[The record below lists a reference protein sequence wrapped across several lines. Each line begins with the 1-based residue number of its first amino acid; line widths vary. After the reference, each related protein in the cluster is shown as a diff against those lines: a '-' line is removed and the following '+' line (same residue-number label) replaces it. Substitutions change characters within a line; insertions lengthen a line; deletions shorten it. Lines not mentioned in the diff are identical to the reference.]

1 MLRLFFISALALS
14 LYVAQAQHSYEVS
27 VAWDGSEEPLQLS
40 QSVVWTNTSNV
51 PLNKIYLLDWNHGYS
66 SENSPLGIFLANEY
80 DYKLIRATKQ
90 QRGFTHI
97 KSIHHTSGPIV
108 WKRIQEKIDVIE
120 LTLPNFIPPNE
131 QFSFV
136 LSYQV
141 SLPDATFFT
150 FGRNKKE
157 LYAHHWHILLGL
169 LNDDGSWQL
178 DSNLGFGIPN
188 SSAAETRYTFELPG
202 HVEKILP
209 MGTDL
214 APASLLL
221 TTKSN
226 YQKIP
231 FSSGKLVTDML
242 PKEELTPEL
251 KEALREISDFITDVF
266 FPERDVV
273 FSAFKKDYKQHSLY
287 ALESMP
293 QFTGAFS
300 KSQVTELRILKTL
313 LHQCVQKRY
322 GNQKDTSRWLTEGL
336 PYFLWQ
342 QYVKNRYPNL
352 KMTGNLSEWPF
363 IKKYHFTQAPYY
375 RSWEIAANVSGNKN
389 RGQSLVTPPQQLT
402 RYNRRIANPYRA
414 GLALLYLEEYLEN
427 DSLLKTLKLLPK
439 TPRLDALLHE
449 HLRKTAKKP
458 IDWFFEHYIRLLNH
472 PDFSIKGSKIDND
485 TYSVS
490 VRSTENNIP
499 VPLSVFEITGEE
511 RLIWIMQR
519 EFPYIKNFNKKSTTS
534 ITLNKKHHIP
544 ELSSNNNSFNLGKT
558 FFRNNLQLRLFHD
571 IPKSGK
577 AVLLTSPEFGYNIY
591 DGFLIGA
598 SLGNSSLLS
607 NNFRFKLSPLYGSK
621 SKQFNG
627 MAFGVA
633 NFYHDK
639 KSHFLTRFT
648 LFGSSY
654 HYEHEKRYSIFTP
667 SLEFFY
673 RPKGI
678 QNNHRSSFLLRHV
691 SVNLQDLPIGDD
703 RRNYGVSL
711 ASFESKSGSALQNF
725 YYKSELQWAKTFKK
739 ISVESEYIVYY
750 SSNRRAA
757 LRVFGG
763 NFLQNKSIDSYFD
776 FNTSKVND
784 YLFQYDLYGR
794 SESQGFFSQQY
805 IKAGG
810 GLRTSGVVEGANHW
824 LITSQVSTTL
834 WRWIEGYAEI
844 GWIKNIQ
851 HKAHTHWG
859 AGVSINIV
867 PDFFEIHFPLYDATG
882 NLMQKRAY
890 ANQIRFQLALSPTG
904 LARLFSR
911 TWF

>member
-1 MLRLFFISALALS
+1 MLRLLFICVLVLS
-14 LYVAQAQHSYEVS
+14 LCVAQAQHSYEVS
-27 VAWDGSEEPLQLS
+27 VSWDGSEEPLQLS

-108 WKRIQEKIDVIE
+108 WKRLQDKIDVIE
-120 LTLPNFIPPNE
+120 LMLPNFIPPNE

-157 LYAHHWHILLGL
+157 LFAHHWHLLLGV

-178 DSNLGFGIPN
+178 ESNLGFGTPN
-188 SSAAETRYTFELPG
+188 SPEAETRYTFELPE

-209 MGTDL
+209 LSTHSS
-214 APASLLL
+214 PASLLL

-231 FSSGKLVTDML
+231 FSYGKLVTNML
-242 PKEELTPEL
+242 PQEELSPEL
-251 KEALREISDFITDVF
+251 KEALREISNFITDVF
-266 FPERDVV
+266 SPEKGIV
-273 FSAFKKDYKQHSLY
+273 FGAFKKDYKQHPLY

-300 KSQVTELRILKTL
+300 KTQAAELKILKTL

-363 IKKYHFTQAPYY
+363 IKKYHFTQASYY

-389 RGQSLVTPPQQLT
+389 RGQSLVTPPNKLT
-402 RYNRRIANPYRA
+402 RYNRRIANPNRA
-414 GLALLYLEEYLEN
+414 GLALLYLENYL
-427 DSLLKTLKLLPK
+427 DIPLLKTLKSLPK
-439 TPRLDALLHE
+439 NSKLDSLFYAQIQ
-449 HLRKTAKKP
+449 KTTHKP
-458 IDWFFEHYIRLLNH
+458 IDWFFEHYIKQNNH
-472 PDFSIKGSKIDND
+472 DDFSIKGKKVDKNAYKI
-485 TYSVS
+485 SVTSTNNNLAVPFS
-490 VRSTENNIP
+490 VTKTN
-499 VPLSVFEITGEE
+499 GA
-511 RLIWIMQR
+511 
-519 EFPYIKNFNKKSTTS
+519 KSTVWLTPKDLPYNAVFDKTKTAS
-534 ITLNKKHHIP
+534 ITLNKAHLIP
-544 ELSSNNNSFNLGKT
+544 ELSLNNNSFNLGRT
-558 FFRNNLQLRLFHD
+558 FFRNNLQLKLLQD

-577 AVLLTSPEFGYNIY
+577 SIVLVSPEFGYNIY
-591 DGFLIGA
+591 DGLMAGIT
-598 SLGNSSLLS
+598 LGNSSLLS
-607 NNFRFKLSPLYGSK
+607 NNFRYKISPFYGLK

-627 MAFGVA
+627 MAFGVT
-633 NFYHDK
+633 NLFHEK
-639 KSHFLTRFT
+639 KSHYLTRFT

-654 HYEHEKRYSIFTP
+654 HYEPEKRYSIFTP
-667 SLEFFY
+667 SVEFFY

-678 QNNHRSSFLLRHV
+678 QNNHRSSLLVRHV
-691 SVNLQDLPIGDD
+691 SVNLQDLPIDD
-703 RRNYGVSL
+703 ERRNYGVSV
-711 ASFESKSGSALQNF
+711 ASFKSKNGNALENVF
-725 YYKSELQWAKTFKK
+725 YRVELQWASAFKK
-739 ISVESEYIVYY
+739 ASIETEYIVYY
-750 SSNRRAA
+750 LPNRRAA
-757 LRVFGG
+757 FRIFGG
-763 NFLQNKSIDSYFD
+763 SFLQNNLNDSYFD

-810 GLRTSGVVEGANHW
+810 GLRTSGEVGGANRW

-844 GWIKNIQ
+844 GWIKNTN

-859 AGVSINIV
+859 TGVSMNII

-890 ANQIRFQLALSPTG
+890 ANQIRFQLSLSPSG
-904 LARLFSR
+904 LVRLFSR